1 MSATLPDN
9 DGLLILPRLRI
20 QNANAI
26 SSPFTHGF
34 PAITAFI
41 GLMWALER
49 KLAEQQLPLIFNSVG
64 VICHDFAE
72 QTQPGYVQTFRLTR
86 NPLNQRGDPPAIVEH
101 GRMHLTLTLVF
112 GVSGGFVELDANA
125 RHQLAECVAEQ
136 LSCMR
141 VAGGSVLP
149 PAEPRPGGRRQLPRL
164 EVLSQDS
171 EERANNFRRLRR
183 QWLPGFALVSRDDLL
198 ASHLHTLRQ
207 HTPHASVLDA
217 WLDLSRFNWRP
228 AERDNHGKVIW
239 RHDRPAGS
247 GWLVPI
253 PVGYAALG
261 ELHPPG
267 SVRDAR
273 DANTPFRFVEGL
285 YSLGQWISPHRLER
299 PEQLLWFAD
308 SQPEAGHYRCRNTF
322 ADTPA
327 GALSA

>member
-1 MSATLPDN
+1 
-9 DGLLILPRLRI
+9 
-20 QNANAI
+20 
-26 SSPFTHGF
+26 
-34 PAITAFI
+34 
-41 GLMWALER
+41 
-49 KLAEQQLPLIFNSVG
+49 
-64 VICHDFAE
+64 
-72 QTQPGYVQTFRLTR
+72 
-86 NPLNQRGDPPAIVEH
+86 
-101 GRMHLTLTLVF
+101 
-112 GVSGGFVELDANA
+112 
-125 RHQLAECVAEQ
+125 
-136 LSCMR
+136 
-141 VAGGSVLP
+141 
-149 PAEPRPGGRRQLPRL
+149 
-164 EVLSQDS
+164 
-171 EERANNFRRLRR
+171 
-183 QWLPGFALVSRDDLL
+183 
-198 ASHLHTLRQ
+198 
-207 HTPHASVLDA
+207 VLDA

-299 PEQLLWFAD
+299 PDQLLWFAD
-308 SQPEAGHYRCRNTF
+308 SQPEAGHYRCRNAF